1 MDLTAGG
8 SNPVGEHYRLVPQD
22 IYVIRYAPF
31 NFRNR
36 TAAGRIFRQAYVR
49 QALQHCMDQ
58 DSAIRDIFHGYAYR
72 TNGPV
77 PMVPDSEYV
86 SPAMRGDPM
95 PFDPVR
101 ARKLL
106 EEHGWDTST
115 TPAVCVRPGTGP
127 GCAGEGVEAGDTLSF
142 SMRYVEGKVALTRLM
157 EQFTVDAAKAG
168 IELRLEEVYGS
179 VMIGEDHSPGE
190 SGERWEL
197 NCWNGG
203 WAFYGHLTGEM
214 LFKTGG
220 GSNFGAYSDPTADEL
235 IERTVTSDDL
245 TALHEYQDYLAEQVP
260 VVWTPGF
267 PNRLFEVAK
276 NLRGIEPVN
285 PYGMI
290 NPENWY
296 YVEE

>member
-1 MDLTAGG
+1 
-8 SNPVGEHYRLVPQD
+8 
-22 IYVIRYAPF
+22 
-31 NFRNR
+31 
-36 TAAGRIFRQAYVR
+36 
-49 QALQHCMDQ
+49 
-58 DSAIRDIFHGYAYR
+58 
-72 TNGPV
+72 
-77 PMVPDSEYV
+77 
-86 SPAMRGDPM
+86 MRGDPM

-220 GSNFGAYSDPTADEL
+220 GSNFGAYSDPAADEL

-245 TALHEYQDYLAEQVP
+245 AALHEYQDYLAEQVP

-276 NLRGIEPVN
+276 DLRGVEPVN